1 MSKIFCTLKCTL
13 LVPLLIYASLSA
25 SQAQAQLSQQQ
36 MAAVMSVINTFLLDR
51 AAPIP
56 MPDGLGV
63 PLTLG
68 EISPNTFVVTEN
80 VFAQFD
86 LQDEGIELCF
96 IIDSADVINDGDLI
110 VEVNGEPIEVAL
122 GENCFT
128 LTEGQQRNINYIN
141 FIINATGITVSLTT
155 LELAPSAQTQ
165 LTLSRLTRGGWDEAA
180 VRKVLKIFAFGG
192 HATTEQII
200 AWSNM
205 SSQDAIAEMLTFDEH
220 NLLLSPLAVGETYT
234 ETATDHGTLTDFVG
248 WISNDASTLPIPL
261 GSFRNGFSTDSS
273 NFDDGFNRMITIR
286 GLNPFRQRIGFW
298 ETNYHLATNL
308 SASVSRPQMALYYDL
323 IMQAHESGV
332 PYHEVLG
339 VAAKSAAAAM
349 QYGHRN
355 NEWNF
360 STEECECNDDFAR
373 EIHQLYYGI
382 FGLGDPNH
390 EDVTIP
396 ETAKMLTDMPVPF
409 ISGFG
414 FQLTVNFETDD
425 HYPGIETSPESGV
438 FSHTVDIFDQNIFV
452 PTFGL
457 DAEEKIDNLMPVS
470 ILHPE
475 SLQNLP
481 VMIISVLADDNLDE
495 ARKDQLRTAWAALG
509 NNKSF
514 LDYIQAYA
522 VSSLFHSP
530 NQFKFFTTHERA
542 LYLANKHNLD
552 ILESLYGGAGVSGGG
567 RAGRTV
573 GSIVSEDNAG
583 EFFRPLHNV
592 FGGQSSFEASDSA
605 LSFENNFNRLT
616 DDEHHLH
623 DAVQCN
629 SCDIGAGGAAWD
641 KKWPTVLPQHSDG
654 EYYVEDVAEWLWN
667 HVVGSLD
674 NYTELE
680 KAHLYSLL
688 GAARIS
694 PGSSSDNDQ
703 VFDFNL
709 LMCLVEDYQAK
720 GNTDISVAN
729 LMSESVYNDF
739 CRRGSDGAGGVFGF
753 SDLELAAINRV
764 YTGADIA
771 NDAQIQ
777 GILQDLGGITLPFN
791 ANTGANGG
799 ADLREHARERVN
811 NALGFIFTTPFVFAE
826 SQQ

>member
-1 MSKIFCTLKCTL
+1 VSKFFCALKRAL
-13 LVPLLIYASLSA
+13 LVPLVLFASLLA
-25 SQAQAQLSQQQ
+25 SNSHAQQIPSQQ

-51 AAPIP
+51 PSPIP
-56 MPDGLGV
+56 MPGGLGV

-68 EISPNTFVVTEN
+68 ELSPNTFVVTEN

-86 LQDEGIELCF
+86 LQEEGIELCF
-96 IIDSADVINDGDLI
+96 IIDSANVINPGDLT
-110 VEVNGEPIEVAL
+110 VEVNGEPVEISL

-128 LTEGQQRNINYIN
+128 LTEAEQRVINYIN
-141 FIINATGITVSLTT
+141 FIVNTPGITVSLTT

-165 LTLSRLTRGGWDEAA
+165 LTLARLTRGSWDESA

-220 NLLLSPLAVGETYT
+220 NLLLSPLAIGETYT
-234 ETATDHGTLTDFVG
+234 ETANMHGTLTDFVD
-248 WISNDASTLPIPL
+248 WISDDASNLPIPI
-261 GSFRNGFSTDSS
+261 GNFRNQFSTDSS

-355 NEWNF
+355 NRWNNF
-360 STEECECNDDFAR
+360 TMECECNDDFAR

-382 FGLGDPNH
+382 FGVGDPNH
-390 EDVTIP
+390 EDFTIP

-425 HYPGIETSPESGV
+425 HFPGAV
-438 FSHTVDIFDQNIFV
+438 NIFDPAIYPLAV
-452 PTFGL
+452 PIVGV
-457 DAEEKIDNLMPVS
+457 DAEAKIDNLMPIS
-470 ILHPE
+470 IQHPE

-509 NNKSF
+509 VNKSF
-514 LDYIQAYA
+514 LDFIHAYA

-530 NQFKFFTTHERA
+530 DQFKFFTTHERA
-542 LYLANKHNLD
+542 FYLANKNDLD
-552 ILESLYGGAGVSGGG
+552 TLEALYGGTSFGGG
-567 RAGRTV
+567 DRAGRTV
-573 GSIVSEDNAG
+573 GSVVSEDNAG
-583 EFFRPLHNV
+583 DFFRPLHNV
-592 FGGQSSFEASDSA
+592 FGGQTSFEASDSA

-616 DDEHHLH
+616 DDEHHLRE
-623 DAVQCN
+623 AVECN
-629 SCDIGAGGAAWD
+629 SCDIGAGGVAWE
-641 KKWPTVLPQHSDG
+641 KKWPMVLPQRADG
-654 EYYVEDVAEWLWN
+654 EFYVEDVAEWLWM
-667 HVVGSLD
+667 HVVGNLD

-688 GAARIS
+688 GAARIL

-703 VFDFNL
+703 SFDFNL

-729 LMSESVYNDF
+729 LMSNNVYNDF
-739 CRRGSDGAGGVFGF
+739 CRRGNDGAGGVFGF

-764 YTGADIA
+764 YTGADIV
-771 NDAQIQ
+771 NDLQIQ
-777 GILQDLGGITLPFN
+777 GILTDLGNITLPLN

-811 NALGFIFTTPFVFAE
+811 SALGFIFTTPFVFAE
-826 SQQ
+826 GQQ